1 MLPISI
7 KLKQDLHV
15 WYLFLKSKIY
25 RLLNS
30 ILWRNNKK
38 VTRVVIRYIPH
49 PGNTF
54 ASSVNTS
61 ICTLATDLFS
71 DFKSGITKS
80 DPTLSLVFSFQLPP
94 FFRRSSTKRK
104 TRNPTEMDDD
114 GVTIHSEGED
124 GFVPETKSKNT
135 AFLSVLFDSGKRN
148 ITISWCAC
156 ITFSQH
162 FEFISSCLE
171 LYSGLANSE

>member
-38 VTRVVIRYIPH
+38 VTRVVILIY
-49 PGNTF
+49 
-54 ASSVNTS
+54 TS
-61 ICTLATDLFS
+61 YRHFVFY
-71 DFKSGITKS
+71 FKSGITKS

-171 LYSGLANSE
+171 WYSGLASSE

>member
-15 WYLFLKSKIY
+15 LYLFLKSKIY

-38 VTRVVIRYIPH
+38 VTRVVILIYTSYRQYICIL
-49 PGNTF
+49 
-54 ASSVNTS
+54 SKYKY
-61 ICTLATDLFS
+61 ICTLTTDLFS

-148 ITISWCAC
+148 NLLIYIISWCAC

-162 FEFISSCLE
+162 FEFISTCLE
-171 LYSGLANSE
+171 